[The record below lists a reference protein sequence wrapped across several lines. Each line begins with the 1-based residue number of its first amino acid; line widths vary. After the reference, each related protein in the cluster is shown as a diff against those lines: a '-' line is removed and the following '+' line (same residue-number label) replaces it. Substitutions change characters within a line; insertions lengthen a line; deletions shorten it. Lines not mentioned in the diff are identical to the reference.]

1 MEGEREFNIKIEI
14 PTDVSKEL
22 NELTADFISE
32 NDKEVSNLFN
42 ELLSIK
48 RAAFMIEIASPIRVV
63 KAVDELLRGA
73 GYQVFISM
81 DFEPVDE
88 IKNDLEKEYPD
99 DVIIAAA
106 VYVSLHEA
114 FIEIAR
120 LADAG
125 VMYPVLSGLMFG
137 YRVKNIIGFLE
148 QKRDE
153 E

>member
-1 MEGEREFNIKIEI
+1 MEGEREFDIKIQI

-22 NELTADFISE
+22 FELTADFISE

-42 ELLSIK
+42 ELLTFK

-63 KAVDELLRGA
+63 AAVDELLLGA

-99 DVIIAAA
+99 EVIIAAA
-106 VYVSLHEA
+106 VYVSVHEA
-114 FIEIAR
+114 FLEVAR
-120 LADAG
+120 MADAG
-125 VMYPVLSGLMFG
+125 VMYPALSGLLFG
-137 YRVKNIIGFLE
+137 YQVKNIIGFLE
-148 QKRDE
+148 Q
-153 E
+153 